1 MYILRVQIL
10 ENKKKKKKSSINFE
24 KISDLFVQ
32 AMNYNLQITE
42 EKEKKNC

>member
-1 MYILRVQIL
+1 MYFACSDIGKQ
-10 ENKKKKKKSSINFE
+10 KKKKKSSINFE

>member
-10 ENKKKKKKSSINFE
+10 ENKKKKKSSINFE